1 MYDTRVKVQL
11 CFDLLFGLRMP
22 TLADLCVLHRRLV
35 FMNRG
40 VPVFCFVIWFIAPL
54 LVKR

>member
-22 TLADLCVLHRRLV
+22 TLGDLCLLHRRLV

-40 VPVFCFVIWFIAPL
+40 VPVYCFVI
-54 LVKR
+54 